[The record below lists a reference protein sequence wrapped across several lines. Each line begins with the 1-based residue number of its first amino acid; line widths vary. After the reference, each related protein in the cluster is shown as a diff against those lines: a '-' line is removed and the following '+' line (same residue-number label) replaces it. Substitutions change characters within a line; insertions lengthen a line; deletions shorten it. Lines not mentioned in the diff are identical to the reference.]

1 MTRIIGFFLVQL
13 AALLYGRGHIL
24 EHFRQTGALR
34 SYCDMLEQL
43 QGLLESDGS
52 PMPALFALLSER
64 SSDEAGAFIK
74 QLTRDMDKLGEQ
86 RFQNLWDRALSENSD
101 FLDEEAKRDIETL
114 GAVLGRYDNATQLEA
129 INLCREHL
137 RRRLEQRQQTQIQD
151 TRLTL
156 AISASLGLFVG
167 ILLI

>member
-1 MTRIIGFFLVQL
+1 MTRIVGFFLVQL
-13 AALLYGRGHIL
+13 AALLYGRGHIRDHL
-24 EHFRQTGALR
+24 RQTESLR

-52 PMPALFALLSER
+52 PMPALFVLLSER
-64 SSDEAGAFIK
+64 TSDEAGAFVI
-74 QLTRDMDKLGEQ
+74 QLTHEMDKLGEQ
-86 RFQNLWDRALSENSD
+86 HFKNLWDRALSENSG
-101 FLDEEAKRDIETL
+101 FLGEEAKRDIETL
-114 GAVLGRYDNATQLEA
+114 GAVLGRYDNATQLDA

-151 TRLTL
+151 TRVTL
-156 AISASLGLFVG
+156 ALSASLGLFVG

>member
-13 AALLYGRGHIL
+13 AALLYGRGHVL
-24 EHFRQTGALR
+24 DHLRQTETLR
-34 SYCDMLEQL
+34 SYCNMLEQL

-52 PMPALFALLSER
+52 PLPALFGLLSER
-64 SSDEAGAFIK
+64 TSDEASAFII
-74 QLTRDMDKLGEQ
+74 QLTHDMDKLGEQ
-86 RFQNLWDRALSENSD
+86 RFQNLWDRALSENAEY
-101 FLDEEAKRDIETL
+101 LDGESKRDIEAL

-151 TRLTL
+151 TRVTL
-156 AISASLGLFVG
+156 ALSASVGLFVG

>member
-24 EHFRQTGALR
+24 E
-34 SYCDMLEQL
+34 
-43 QGLLESDGS
+43 GLLESDGS

-101 FLDEEAKRDIETL
+101 FLDEEAKRDIKTL
-114 GAVLGRYDNATQLEA
+114 GTVLGRYDNATQLEA

>member
-1 MTRIIGFFLVQL
+1 
-13 AALLYGRGHIL
+13 
-24 EHFRQTGALR
+24 
-34 SYCDMLEQL
+34 
-43 QGLLESDGS
+43 
-52 PMPALFALLSER
+52 
-64 SSDEAGAFIK
+64 
-74 QLTRDMDKLGEQ
+74 MDKLGEQ

>member
-1 MTRIIGFFLVQL
+1 MTRIYGFFLVQL

-34 SYCDMLEQL
+34 SYFDMLEQL

-64 SSDEAGAFIK
+64 TSDEAGAFII

-86 RFQNLWDRALSENSD
+86 RFQNLWDRALSENSF
-101 FLDEEAKRDIETL
+101 FLDEEAKRDIKTL
-114 GAVLGRYDNATQLEA
+114 GAVLGRYDNATQLNA

-156 AISASLGLFVG
+156 AISASLGLFIG

>member
-1 MTRIIGFFLVQL
+1 MTRIVGFFLVQL
-13 AALLYGRGHIL
+13 AALLYGRGHVL
-24 EHFRQTGALR
+24 DHLRKTEALR

-101 FLDEEAKRDIETL
+101 FLDEEAKRDIKTL